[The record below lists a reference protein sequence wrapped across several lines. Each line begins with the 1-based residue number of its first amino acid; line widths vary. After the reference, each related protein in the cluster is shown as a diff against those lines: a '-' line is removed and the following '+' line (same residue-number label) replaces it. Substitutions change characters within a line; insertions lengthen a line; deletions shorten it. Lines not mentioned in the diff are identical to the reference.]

1 MDEIQQLEA
10 ELGVPLPAE
19 FRALLEQGPV
29 AEEDTLEIDLTGRS
43 FSVGLEELFPA
54 GLPIA
59 ADGFGNFWL
68 LDLTPD
74 AAWPVPVFFLCH
86 DPPVV
91 LYQSADL
98 DAFLR
103 DASQTSPLDEDAP
116 FTVWRT
122 NPGTLDHAAA
132 LAADDDLRAFAAEL
146 DERFVFADL
155 RSPSAGDGFS
165 WGRYGPRTE
174 LRRYGFDRLFA
185 LAPSGRERR
194 SLRRLLRVSDR

>member
-1 MDEIQQLEA
+1 MD

-19 FRALLEQGPV
+19 LRALLDQPPAFDDHAV
-29 AEEDTLEIDLTGRS
+29 EIDLTGRS

-68 LDLTPD
+68 LDLTPE

-103 DASQTSPLDEDAP
+103 DASEDSPLDEDAL

-132 LAADDDLRAFAAEL
+132 LAADAELHAFAAEL
-146 DERFVFADL
+146 DERFVFVDL
-155 RSPSAGDGFS
+155 RSPASGDGFS

-174 LRRYGFDRLFA
+174 LRRHGYARLFA
-185 LAPSGRERR
+185 SAPQPEPERR
-194 SLRRLLRVSDR
+194 GLRRLLGR

>member
-1 MDEIQQLEA
+1 MDEIEKLEA

-103 DASQTSPLDEDAP
+103 DASQTSPLDE
-116 FTVWRT
+116 
-122 NPGTLDHAAA
+122 
-132 LAADDDLRAFAAEL
+132 
-146 DERFVFADL
+146 RFVFADL

-174 LRRYGFDRLFA
+174 LRRHGFDRLFA
-185 LAPSGRERR
+185 VAPSGREPR
-194 SLRRLLRVSDR
+194 SLRRLLHVSDR

>member
-1 MDEIQQLEA
+1 MD
-10 ELGVPLPAE
+10 ELGVPLPDE
-19 FRALLEQGPV
+19 LRALIAQTPAVEDGPI
-29 AEEDTLEIDLTGRS
+29 EIDLTGRS

-59 ADGFGNFWL
+59 HDGSGNFWL

-74 AAWPVPVFFLCH
+74 AAWPAPIFFLCH

-103 DASQTSPLDEDAP
+103 ETSQDSPLDEEAL

-122 NPGTLDHAAA
+122 NPGTLDHAAGLSGDA
-132 LAADDDLRAFAAEL
+132 ELRAFASEL
-146 DERFVFADL
+146 DERFLFVDL
-155 RSPSAGDGFS
+155 RSPASGDGFS

-174 LRRYGFDRLFA
+174 LRRHGFERLFA
-185 LAPSGRERR
+185 YAPPEQKPR
-194 SLRRLLRVSDR
+194 RRLFGLR